1 MANPNADVYAILDQ
15 YPELSVTFNTWEI
28 SEIRQSWASM
38 RDDKHEV
45 SKEKANVG
53 TASAFFC
60 QQFYENLLGEY
71 PQLSVLFPSIKSQAS
86 SMAGILSLVISQ
98 LDNLNSV
105 RDVLIALGKRHSR
118 IIGVEVAHY
127 ELVGNALLRT
137 LSDRLQDSFSPEL
150 ENAWIK
156 FFTYITNLMLQ
167 AGEDPPM
174 PAQFLYPVLTP
185 TTSNASSIS
194 EPARRA
200 LKSRSSQSSITR
212 PGAPNTSSSTHGK
225 ITPTYSANNNNNNHN
240 NNNNNN
246 NSNSGSQSTP
256 SASRNHFHSQT
267 SVSSPSSHGAGST
280 ALAGN
285 NSSSNNHNAYGTSVI
300 NNSTNASGYNPS
312 NSHFKTQGKQK
323 KRRGKGQECS
333 IM

>member
-1 MANPNADVYAILDQ
+1 MATTINPNADVYHILDQ
-15 YPELSVTFNTWEI
+15 YPELSVVFTTWEI

-38 RDDKHEV
+38 RDDKLEV
-45 SKEKANVG
+45 SQEKANVG

-71 PQLSVLFPSIKSQAS
+71 PELSVLFPSIKSQAS
-86 SMAGILSLVISQ
+86 SMAGILSLVIAQ
-98 LDNLNSV
+98 LDNLKSV

-137 LSDRLQDSFSPEL
+137 LSDRLQDDFSPEL

-167 AGEDPPM
+167 AGEDPPL
-174 PAQFLYPVLTP
+174 PAQLLYPVLTP
-185 TTSNASSIS
+185 TTSNASSSLS

-200 LKSRSSQSSITR
+200 LKSRTSESSIR
-212 PGAPNTSSSTHGK
+212 NVK
-225 ITPTYSANNNNNNHN
+225 NNAAA
-240 NNNNNN
+240 
-246 NSNSGSQSTP
+246 SGSAGNGASTGNAFGP
-256 SASRNHFHSQT
+256 SRVQ
-267 SVSSPSSHGAGST
+267 VSSPTSLSSHSGPGA
-280 ALAGN
+280 AHN
-285 NSSSNNHNAYGTSVI
+285 NASLSGTNGYGTSVI
-300 NNSTNASGYNPS
+300 NNSSSGSGYNPS
-312 NSHFKTQGKQK
+312 NSHFKVQGKVPK
-323 KRRGKGQECS
+323 KRRGGKGQECS